1 MTGYARR
8 YCSVSAQSNPKP
20 KVGLPPNRRMR
31 HDRHFVDELAQRMGE
46 GIGRMVRITAIT
58 ANQDQP
64 RSSLGALDDLV
75 SSIDSHGVLEPLLV
89 RPIENGRFELVSGE
103 RRFHAAM
110 AVGLAEVP
118 CIELQVSDQQ
128 ALEIALIENLQRKD
142 LTAFEEAE
150 GYRTL
155 ITKYDYTH
163 EQVAQAVGRSRV
175 TVTETLRLLQIPDS
189 IRDLC
194 RHADITAK
202 GILLEIAKASNL
214 ETMAQL
220 IREIVEHQLDRT
232 AIRQR
237 RAQLDNPNG
246 AGDDA
251 TAARAQVRRP
261 FLIKFSDPEKI
272 FSMSLSFRTETEPEP
287 RQVIEA
293 LREVIRQLEAT
304 IEEKPVSSG

>member
-1 MTGYARR
+1 M
-8 YCSVSAQSNPKP
+8 SVPSKSKP
-20 KVGLPPNRRMR
+20 KAGLPPNRKMR
-31 HDRHFVDELAQRMGE
+31 HDRHFVDELTQRMGE

-58 ANQDQP
+58 SNQNQP
-64 RSSLGALDDLV
+64 RSSLGNLDDLR
-75 SSIDSHGVLEPLLV
+75 SSIDTHGVLEPLLV
-89 RPIENGRFELVSGE
+89 RSLNAGKYELVSGE

-110 AVGLAEVP
+110 AVGLPEVP
-118 CIELQVSDQQ
+118 CIELRVNDQQ

-142 LTAFEEAE
+142 LTAFEEAD

-155 ITKYDYTH
+155 IAKYNYTH

-214 ETMAQL
+214 DTMARL
-220 IREIVEHQLDRT
+220 IREIVENRLDRA

-237 RAQLDNPNG
+237 RAQLDHEG
-246 AGDDA
+246 STEDGQ
-251 TAARAQVRRP
+251 AANNRVRKP
-261 FLIKFSDPEKI
+261 FLIRFRHPDKVFSL
-272 FSMSLSFRTETEPEP
+272 SLSFQTETEPEP
-287 RQVIEA
+287 RQIIEA
-293 LREVIRQLEAT
+293 LREVIHQ
-304 IEEKPVSSG
+304 IETSLADSQSPTD